1 MTKKIFVVTWTNHV
15 VGQVSPEDIKCF
27 ENHDTALGFAKLMS
41 KNYNYVNFYEDEAS
55 QWDFQIL

>member
-27 ENHDTALGFAKLMS
+27 EDHDTALGFAKLMS
-41 KNYNYVNFYEDEAS
+41 DKYTYVNFYEDEAS
-55 QWDFQIL
+55 QWDF